1 MTIRAKDR
9 KILWAKAGNRC
20 SYPGCWLELVVECGG
35 PDTNA
40 VLGEEAHIVSK
51 KVGGPRGREEPP
63 DGGLDSY
70 GNFILLCPTHHT
82 VIDND
87 AMSDAFTPGALLE
100 MKRLHEMK
108 IRVLTSS
115 ARSSVQIAET
125 PAWDE
130 RDRVSHWEI
139 GGSTLS
145 IDTYGSPPVLLR
157 NGHRLGSGISFGQE
171 VDSDGDPRWFF
182 GSSEA
187 DPDIEYWISESTLN
201 VIQSTVF
208 FSQGELCPFIR
219 HEFDLRE
226 NPTSARRFLLLEPDT
241 SDTISCVPKIVES
254 IELFDR
260 DRSTDDLFVLLCCL
274 WRVGLNAPKEMSET
288 LMSFRGSWWYDGEMA
303 QAVASMVNEL
313 TLAQECRSR

>member
-1 MTIRAKDR
+1 MTISARDR

-20 SYPGCWLELVVECGG
+20 SYPGCWLELVLECGG

-40 VLGEEAHIVSK
+40 VLGVEAHIVSK
-51 KVGGPRGREEPP
+51 KAGGPRGREEPP

-70 GNFILLCPTHHT
+70 GNFILLCPTHHAL
-82 VIDND
+82 IDD
-87 AMSDAFTPGALLE
+87 HDMSDAFSPGTLLE

-108 IRVLTSS
+108 IRLLTSS
-115 ARSSVQIAET
+115 APSLGRIGAT
-125 PAWDE
+125 LTWDE

-145 IDTYGSPPVLLR
+145 VDPYGSPPVLLK
-157 NGHRLGSGISFGQE
+157 NGHWLGSGISFGQE
-171 VDSDGDPRWFF
+171 VDSDDDPRWFF

-208 FSQGELCPFIR
+208 FSQGELSPFVR

-226 NPTSARRFLLLEPDT
+226 NPTSARRFLLLE
-241 SDTISCVPKIVES
+241 SELLDTISCVPRIVES
-254 IELFDR
+254 IESLKR
-260 DRSTDDLFVLLCCL
+260 GQSTDDLFALLCCL
-274 WRVGLNAPKEMSET
+274 WRVGLNAPKRMSET

-303 QAVASMVNEL
+303 QAVSSMVNEL
-313 TLAQECRSR
+313 NLVRECRSG